1 MKPLRVICIDAS
13 DKPEEIPEDLWVK
26 QDEIYT
32 IKEVAKLAV
41 QGHKIGYKFEEIELD
56 ESCFPYEFYDADRF
70 IFLLDVSIAMVLED
84 LRDYDP
90 DNNGDD
96 EDDDTPA
103 VANFESL
110 N

>member
-32 IKEVAKLAV
+32 VKEVAKLAV
-41 QGHKIGYKFEEIELD
+41 QGHKIGYKFEEIELND
-56 ESCFPYEFYDADRF
+56 SCFPYEFYDADRF
-70 IFLLDVSIAMVLED
+70 MFLLDISTLNRILED
-84 LRDYDP
+84 IRDYDP
-90 DNNGDD
+90 DDNGDD
-96 EDDDTPA
+96 DDTRA

>member
-1 MKPLRVICIDAS
+1 MKPLKVICIDAS
-13 DKPEEIPEDLWVK
+13 NKPEEIPEDLWVK

-32 IKEVAKLAV
+32 IKDVARLAI
-41 QGHKIGYKFEEIELD
+41 QGDKIGYKFEEIELD
-56 ESCFPYEFYDADRF
+56 ESCFPYEFYNADRF
-70 IFLLDVSIAMVLED
+70 MFLLDVTIAAVLED

-90 DNNGDD
+90 DDNGDD
-96 EDDDTPA
+96 EDDTPA

>member
-1 MKPLRVICIDAS
+1 MKPLKVICIDAS
-13 DKPEEIPEDLWVK
+13 NKPEEISEDLWVK

-32 IKEVAKLAV
+32 IDEVVKLPV
-41 QGHKIGYKFEEIELD
+41 QGYKLGYKFKEVELD

-70 IFLLDVSIAMVLED
+70 MFLLDVSIGLIIEELREGED
-84 LRDYDP
+84 
-90 DNNGDD
+90 DD
-96 EDDDTPA
+96 EEDDTPA

>member
-13 DKPEEIPEDLWVK
+13 NKPEEIPENLWVK

-32 IKEVAKLAV
+32 IKEVAKLTI
-41 QGHKIGYKFEEIELD
+41 QGDKIGYKFEEIELND
-56 ESCFPYEFYDADRF
+56 SCFPYEFYDADRF
-70 IFLLDVSIAMVLED
+70 IFLLDITVAMVLED
-84 LRDYDP
+84 LRDYNP
-90 DNNGDD
+90 DDNGDD
-96 EDDDTPA
+96 DDDDTPA

>member
-32 IKEVAKLAV
+32 VKEVAKLAV
-41 QGHKIGYKFEEIELD
+41 QGHKIGYKFEEIELND
-56 ESCFPYEFYDADRF
+56 SCFPYEFYDADRF
-70 IFLLDVSIAMVLED
+70 MFLLDISTLNRILED
-84 LRDYDP
+84 IRDDDP
-90 DNNGDD
+90 DDNGDD
-96 EDDDTPA
+96 DDTRA